1 MRACRNRKP
10 KVLQCPSKLTQVSR
24 TSLKILAVPSKVVFW
39 SCWNATS
46 VSVPSCS
53 VYFTSFFETRPSAF
67 STTATI
73 GKLND
78 MYFVAS
84 GLVHEYIIPI
94 SRRRAP
100 TTTATIG
107 KLKDMHFVASGLV
120 HECITPVSTL
130 FIFNAFLYHLLYY
143 CMTKLHRLKRKR
155 YVIFPRTIRSCL
167 LINNLT
173 SSFLVTCS
181 RVSSYK
187 LY

>member
-84 GLVHEYIIPI
+84 GLVHE
-94 SRRRAP
+94 
-100 TTTATIG
+100 
-107 KLKDMHFVASGLV
+107 
-120 HECITPVSTL
+120 CITPVSTL